1 MSLQLSNVNKV
12 MNEKTIVSDL
22 SLTVPKG
29 KIIGFLGPNG
39 AGKTT
44 TLHMAAGLMKPTSGE
59 ILINGISIHENWKK
73 AKSQVSIIA
82 DYPLLYDELSGMEYI
97 KFSMEL
103 FELKMTDSQLAAEIE
118 RFRFTAEIAKR
129 IKHYSLGNRK
139 KLALLVAL
147 LKQPKILLL
156 DEYISGLDPHNSIL
170 AREIFIDYAAKG
182 GAVLLSTHQLEIAE
196 KFCDE
201 VILIKEG
208 RLLDKSSLSEVL
220 EQSDSLEQYY
230 VSQIKT

>member
-12 MNEKTIVSDL
+12 MNDKTIVSDL

-29 KIIGFLGPNG
+29 KIFGFLGPNG

-59 ILINGISIHENWKK
+59 ILINGISIHEDWKK

-97 KFSMEL
+97 QFSMEL

-118 RFRFTAEIAKR
+118 RFRFSSEISKR

-170 AREIFIDYAAKG
+170 AREIFMDYAAKG
-182 GAVLLSTHQLEIAE
+182 GAILLSTHQLEIAE

-220 EQSDSLEQYY
+220 EQSNSLEQYY

>member
-118 RFRFTAEIAKR
+118 RFRFTEEIPKR

-220 EQSDSLEQYY
+220 EQSNSLEQYY